1 MQINRI
7 QNNNIN
13 TNFRALKINSKVRT
27 ELEGL
32 SLQDLKAI
40 KKLGEDVKSV
50 KLYDVCFEDHID
62 TPTIRSTRLNDN
74 VDYLKEFKDEE
85 KTLGQHY
92 YVKCDDM
99 VFEGIRPRQPKIFE
113 ALFGDFAFSK
123 YELFKGQNKFKQIA
137 TLTKMLEK
145 DELNQQA
152 KIKKAMID
160 DVKKHSKED
169 AKVLERQHAVDDL
182 MDNHQYEAKKPKNIW
197 SRFFN

>member
-40 KKLGEDVKSV
+40 KKLGEDVKDV

-74 VDYLKEFKDEE
+74 VDYLKKFKDEE

-92 YVKCDDM
+92 
-99 VFEGIRPRQPKIFE
+99 
-113 ALFGDFAFSK
+113 
-123 YELFKGQNKFKQIA
+123 
-137 TLTKMLEK
+137 
-145 DELNQQA
+145 
-152 KIKKAMID
+152 
-160 DVKKHSKED
+160 
-169 AKVLERQHAVDDL
+169 
-182 MDNHQYEAKKPKNIW
+182 
-197 SRFFN
+197 

>member
-1 MQINRI
+1 MQINKI
-7 QNNNIN
+7 QNNS
-13 TNFRALKINSKVRT
+13 TNFRALKINSKLRP

-40 KKLGEDVKSV
+40 KKLGEDVKGV

-92 YVKCDDM
+92 YIQCDDM
-99 VFEGIRPRQPKIFE
+99 VYEGIRPRQPKIFE
-113 ALFGDFAFSK
+113 ALFGNLAFSK

-137 TLTKMLEK
+137 NLTKMLEK
-145 DELNQQA
+145 NDLKIDAE
-152 KIKKAMID
+152 IKKYKTEQAT
-160 DVKKHSKED
+160 KQSKET
-169 AKVLERQHAVDDL
+169 AQTLEKQHAVDNI
-182 MDNHQYEAKKPKNIW
+182 MNNHEYVEPKSKDNFISKI
-197 SRFFN
+197 FG